1 MNFGISATIGLFVS
15 VAKDFQTAIERMR
28 ISLSRED
35 VNKVWNYI
43 DSHQRGF
50 IDLGDLS
57 VAYGNR
63 VSNFGKTIETAVE
76 KRATDGYK
84 LQVRD

>member
-1 MNFGISATIGLFVS
+1 
-15 VAKDFQTAIERMR
+15 MR

-35 VNKVWNYI
+35 VTKVWNYI

-57 VAYGNR
+57 IAYGNR